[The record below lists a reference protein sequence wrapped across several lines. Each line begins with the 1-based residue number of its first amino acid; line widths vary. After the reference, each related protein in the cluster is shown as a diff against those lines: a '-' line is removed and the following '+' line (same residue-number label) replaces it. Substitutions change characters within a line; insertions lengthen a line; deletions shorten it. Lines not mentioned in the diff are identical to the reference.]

1 MFEFRNIDGFIPY
14 KFEKVGELKGKR
26 WYIDSKKRKK
36 GLFKPKRPEF
46 KDKKVFCANHYGE
59 FVGSVLAR
67 LADIPTCKAELAHLS
82 QYYENIHK
90 EINHGTPEEKDG
102 CIIYSQLEREDTLE
116 AGKIIIE
123 RFKARYR
130 ESYERIIKDD
140 KCKGDVND
148 NVELVFASSISQVA
162 DFYRMKGIYSEEFI
176 QAKIQQTRKRII
188 EMIVYDC
195 LYGNYDRHDENWSM
209 HIKGNENIDL
219 YPLYDNERVLGLYE
233 NQSFI
238 EDTLRNQE
246 VEKKTDENFFS
257 RMHVPGE
264 TKKNSTYKEMLEYL
278 MNTYPQETREILQ
291 KQLSR
296 HTAESIR
303 KLLEEC
309 EGLPSV
315 YVDFATQMYTY
326 RNAFAK
332 GVLQNIKNFESLRG
346 EEER

>member
-26 WYIDSKKRKK
+26 WYIDSKERKT

-46 KDKKVFCANHYGE
+46 KDHKVFCANHYGE

-67 LADIPTCKAELAHLS
+67 ETDIPACKAELAHLS
-82 QYYENIHK
+82 KYYANIHK
-90 EINHGTPEEKDG
+90 ERNHATPEEKDG
-102 CIIYSQLEREDTLE
+102 CIIYSQLEKGDTLE
-116 AGKIIIE
+116 PGILTIE
-123 RFKARYR
+123 KFRYMHK
-130 ESYERIIKDD
+130 ESYDEIIKDD
-140 KCKGDVND
+140 KHKGDAND
-148 NVELVFASSISQVA
+148 NVELVFASIISRVE
-162 DFYRMKGIYSEEFI
+162 DCYRKKEIYSEEFI